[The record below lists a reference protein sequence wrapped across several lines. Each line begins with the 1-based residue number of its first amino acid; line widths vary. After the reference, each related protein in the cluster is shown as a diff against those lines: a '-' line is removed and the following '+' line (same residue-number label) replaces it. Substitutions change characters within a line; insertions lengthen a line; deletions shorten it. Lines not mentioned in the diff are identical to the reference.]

1 MQPAA
6 WVHSAKSRLASL
18 SSPTLFLCLVGL
30 VLPNALSLGALVM
43 DIGAPPRTA
52 AIVAY
57 ATVALIARIVSWP
70 LTVVLYVAVAVY
82 DAVSTIALLFNLA
95 PGEVGVAL
103 HLIAELNLFASPL
116 YITLTLLVG
125 GLIIANIA
133 VLTMKRD
140 LLRRGSPAVLMSAA
154 IVFAAADFLAN
165 TSAHYH
171 FGTLYG
177 AGQPIDSA
185 TGNSGFNEAMTTAG
199 GRNVLV
205 VVVEALGHFADPA
218 QQAFLLKS
226 FDDPALRS
234 RYDVST
240 GLATY
245 YGSTTAAELRELCH
259 TREPYDRVIDG
270 LPLDCL
276 PQRMGKLGYHTVAMH
291 GFTGKFFERELWYP
305 KLGFERRIFGE
316 DLLKTTH
323 RLCGG
328 PFRGPCDVDL
338 IPVIAQELQKA
349 TQPTFFYWLTLS
361 THVPIAPREGTPQ
374 LDCDHGGGPMHH
386 VEVCNM
392 TEMWSDVMS
401 GLARMTADIPPTD
414 ILIIGDHAPP
424 IWSKAGRRLFTPG
437 KVTWVRLTP
446 RVPSHLS
453 ALPEHALN

>member
-1 MQPAA
+1 MQPTA
-6 WVHSAKSRLASL
+6 WVHSARSRLASL
-18 SSPTLFLCLVGL
+18 SNPMLFLCLAGL

-43 DIGAPPRTA
+43 NIGVPPRTA
-52 AIVAY
+52 AVVAY
-57 ATVALIARIVSWP
+57 ATVALIARIVPWP
-70 LTVVLYVAVAVY
+70 LTVGVYIAVAVY

-95 PGEVGVAL
+95 PGEVGIAL
-103 HLIAELNLFASPL
+103 HLIAELSLFASPL
-116 YITLTLLVG
+116 YVSLTVLVA
-125 GLIIANIA
+125 GLMIANIA
-133 VLTMKRD
+133 VLTKKRD
-140 LLRRGSPAVLMSAA
+140 VLRRGSPVVLMSAA
-154 IVFAAADFLAN
+154 IVLAAADFIAN

-185 TGNSGFNEAMTTAG
+185 MDNSGFGRAVTAGG

-205 VVVEALGHFADPA
+205 VMIEALGHFGDPEH
-218 QQAFLLKS
+218 QAFLLKS
-226 FDDPALRS
+226 FDDPSLRS

-245 YGSTTAAELRELCH
+245 YGSTTAAELREMCG
-259 TREPYDRVIDG
+259 TREPYARVIDG
-270 LPLDCL
+270 VPLDCL
-276 PQRMGKLGYHTVAMH
+276 PQRMANLGYRTVAMH

-305 KLGFERRIFGE
+305 KLGFESRIFGE
-316 DLLKTTH
+316 DLSSTTH
-323 RLCGG
+323 RFCGG

-338 IPVIAQELQKA
+338 IPPIARELQNA

-374 LDCDHGGGPMHH
+374 LGCDGDGGLLRH
-386 VEVCNM
+386 VEVCYM
-392 TEMWSDVMS
+392 SEMWSDVMS
-401 GLARMTADIPPTD
+401 GIARMTADIPPTD

-446 RVPSHLS
+446 RGPSHLS
-453 ALPEHALN
+453 ALPEHAPN